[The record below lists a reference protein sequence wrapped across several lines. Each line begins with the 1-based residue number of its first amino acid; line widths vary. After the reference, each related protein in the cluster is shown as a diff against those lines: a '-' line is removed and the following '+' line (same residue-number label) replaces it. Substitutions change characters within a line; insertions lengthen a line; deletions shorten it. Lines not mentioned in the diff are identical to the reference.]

1 MVSMPD
7 WFAKTS
13 EMIASDTYFSLADA
27 GSEAGL
33 VDRYRTALLR
43 LDGDPEAYAK
53 QSQALQRAW
62 PGQNRRIKR
71 SLDHHFLGDWIYYRF
86 YEDQARFAN
95 HGGAFWPQV
104 PSWRVIELVREG
116 TRIAIHK
123 ALGDSEL
130 RALGDPL
137 VTEKYRRDL
146 WRPENENGVDIE
158 GVRPLATSWNCVAPA
173 GDTYFEV
180 AALRGPSVVEFAMAT
195 PRPFGHS
202 SMMHVVQRRIDG
214 YYTDEVDA
222 EELEEAEDET
232 T

>member
-27 GSEAGL
+27 GNDTELIA
-33 VDRYRTALLR
+33 RYKAALYR
-43 LDGDPEAYAK
+43 LDNEHATYGQRSKALEEKWSGDT
-53 QSQALQRAW
+53 S
-62 PGQNRRIKR
+62 RIRR
-71 SLDHHFLGDWIYYRF
+71 SLQHHFVGDWIYYR
-86 YEDQARFAN
+86 YYDDPVMFAN

-116 TRIAIHK
+116 TRLAIHK
-123 ALGDSEL
+123 ALGNAEL
-130 RALGDPL
+130 TALDDAR
-137 VTEKYRRDL
+137 VTDKYLRDL
-146 WRPENENGVDIE
+146 WRPENENGVDID

-195 PRPFGHS
+195 PRPLGHS
-202 SMMHVVQRRIDG
+202 SMMHVVQRQIDG
-214 YYTDEVDA
+214 YYTEHADA
-222 EELEEAEDET
+222 EEEEASGE
-232 T
+232 